1 MRKFCSLLLSLA
13 LLAST
18 VSVCAEVVK
27 TDSEP
32 DTGVIFYDDFEDYA
46 GMESAEAKAAAK
58 ANWNYGVGGDIL
70 TEDGNTFLSNPY
82 VYYQLPY
89 AKITSKRMNY
99 EYDVFVPSDLGTGKG
114 VYSVVYSGDDAGS
127 WQPAHYVWSVLKTD
141 DGAVVYWG
149 DAENYGAMPKPAAD
163 YTPAS
168 NNIST
173 DEWHKVGVIFD
184 YSSQTMDFYLDGEK
198 VAEHTRN
205 SYFGAPVSRAGFKYF
220 GILRA
225 AADSVVKID
234 NVKFE
239 KLAEYVDPT
248 KPEKIGKYVA
258 NGTLPDN
265 GVIAQDDFESYNN
278 ADWISGAASSRTDK
292 GSIENVWHYTGGDI
306 VNDGPNKSVQLRWG
320 GNVLA
325 YYMNDHITDG
335 IIDSGK
341 LKIEYKVMIKKMD
354 LGSDVTSANPEN
366 ADKHFVYMTTWGS
379 NTDKAYHAT
388 IVYHPTNPYIIF
400 PGKLN
405 QYVANQ
411 EEAENATIM
420 PVEQDKWYTV
430 TQLVDYAN
438 GTSGTSTYYLDGTEV
453 SKYTFSGANA
463 YNIMSFRDLVFSRIH
478 SLNGVQVPGADD
490 AYYTGEDGKANKAV
504 DICVDN
510 VIVER
515 IDAAAETGTAPV
527 ILDRGTDFDP
537 SQMEWFTGEDA
548 YDVEFSAPSAYVGES
563 ARVIVAA
570 YYKGKLQGI
579 TSEKIASMAK
589 GKNTVSTIFGE
600 DFIGADTL
608 RVFVIS
614 EYSAMHPI
622 VPSNI
627 YSMN

>member
-1 MRKFCSLLLSLA
+1 MKKFWPLLLTFGLI
-13 LLAST
+13 ASS
-18 VSVCAEVVK
+18 VSVCAEVIK

-32 DTGVIFYDDFEDYA
+32 DTGIIFYDDFEDYA

-89 AKITSKRMNY
+89 AKITSKRMSY
-99 EYDVFVPSDLGTGKG
+99 EYDVFVPSDLDAGKG
-114 VYSVVYSGDDAGS
+114 VYSVVYSGDEAGS

-141 DGAVVYWG
+141 DGAIIYWG
-149 DAENYGAMPKPAAD
+149 DADNYGAMPRPATD

-184 YSSQTMDFYLDGEK
+184 YSAQTMDFYLDGKK
-198 VAEHTRN
+198 VAEHIRN
-205 SYFGAPVSRAGFKYF
+205 SVFNAPVSRTGFKYF
-220 GILRA
+220 GIIRA

-278 ADWISGAASSRTDK
+278 ADWISGAASSIQGK

-306 VNDGPNKSVQLRWG
+306 VSDGPNKSVQFRWG
-320 GNVLA
+320 GNVVA

-335 IIDSGK
+335 VIDSGK

-354 LGSDVTSANPEN
+354 LGSNTTSANPEN
-366 ADKHFVYMTTWGS
+366 GDKHFVYVSTWSS
-379 NTDKAYHAT
+379 NTDKAFHT
-388 IVYHPTNPYIIF
+388 TVMYHPTNPYIVF

-411 EEAENATIM
+411 ESDEGAVKV
-420 PVEQDKWYTV
+420 PVEHGKWYTV
-430 TQLVDYAN
+430 TQIVDYVN
-438 GTSGTSTYYLDGTEV
+438 GESGTSTYYLDGNEV
-453 SKYTFSGANA
+453 SRYSFNGVNA
-463 YNIMSFRDLVFSRIH
+463 YDIMSFRELVFDRAHI
-478 SLNGVQVPGADD
+478 LNGAQIPGATDE
-490 AYYTGEDGKANKAV
+490 YYTGEDGKANRAV
-504 DICVDN
+504 DICIDN

-515 IDAAAETGTAPV
+515 IDAAAEKGSAPV

-537 SQMEWFTGEDA
+537 SQMEWFTGEDN
-548 YDVEFSAPSAYVGES
+548 YDVEFTAPSAYVGES

-570 YYKGKLQGI
+570 YSKGKLQGI
-579 TSEKIASMAK
+579 TSEKITSMKK
-589 GKNTVSTIFGE
+589 GKNTVSLIFGE
-600 DFIGADTL
+600 NFIGTDTL

-622 VPSNI
+622 VSSNI
-627 YSMN
+627 YSMK